1 MHRKP
6 ASLAWK
12 MIGHSQRGTGYFY
25 SLAPFKDVCNVGAE
39 RLGRATSSPVS
50 SLLFHLNPVLC
61 LLLLPLS
68 ALLNLKFEEA
78 R

>member
-12 MIGHSQRGTGYFY
+12 TIGHSQRGTGYFY
-25 SLAPFKDVCNVGAE
+25 SLTPFKDVSNVGAE
-39 RLGRATSSPVS
+39 RLGRAISSSVS
-50 SLLFHLNPVLC
+50 SSTVSLKSSTV
-61 LLLLPLS
+61 PLVVAAS
-68 ALLNLKFEEA
+68 ALLNLTFEVA

>member
-25 SLAPFKDVCNVGAE
+25 SLTPFKDVSNVGAE
-39 RLGRATSSPVS
+39 QLGRAISSPVAS
-50 SLLFHLNPVLC
+50 STVSLKSSTVPLVAC
-61 LLLLPLS
+61 LVS
-68 ALLNLKFEEA
+68 SSQLKV
-78 R
+78 